1 MRVELSPAVFAA
13 AAAAAVNQREQISD
27 TGKCQS
33 NPVWTREFDE
43 ASSRYFLHNKG
54 TGESKWENEGGR
66 YSQYE
71 TDEGVTYY
79 VPEGGGESVW
89 YLPENAE
96 IVQ

>member
-1 MRVELSPAVFAA
+1 M
-13 AAAAAVNQREQISD
+13 SD
-27 TGKCQS
+27 
-33 NPVWTREFDE
+33 WTRQFDK
-43 ASSRYFLHNKG
+43 ASSRHFLHNKS
-54 TGESKWENEGGR
+54 TGESKWEREGDR

>member
-1 MRVELSPAVFAA
+1 MWVTS
-13 AAAAAVNQREQISD
+13 AAVLSKLIYSTQYDSFLVFSFTYFND
-27 TGKCQS
+27 F
-33 NPVWTREFDE
+33 PVWTREFDE